1 MKLFYCCHNYEYYL
15 QNGNGKH
22 SQFAVYFLLL
32 VLTMSKPN
40 DRSITTEVRTKTNLK
55 TKVEQYKQLEET
67 TTRLAVYKALYFN
80 DIV

>member
-1 MKLFYCCHNYEYYL
+1 MAMAN
-15 QNGNGKH
+15 

-40 DRSITTEVRTKTNLK
+40 DPSITKEFKGKPTEVRTKTNLK